1 MKVRIPIYLIT
12 AAAACAPLFGAQAKP
27 APAPAPVQQ
36 APAANEGEQ
45 LDEEEVSEGIPDYII
60 PQKDEDRKAGEV
72 PAMFRDDAMLDESH
86 SNQELGINVYTA
98 PSISKI
104 FDQMDNLPP
113 VPEEYVLRNR
123 EETLSTQP
131 GALALSMGYLL
142 ADGFIAVRSG
152 HMNDIKPIALDLT
165 RYGNAMGVG
174 EKMNAHSASLLEHAE
189 KGQLEEFKRI
199 LSSTQG
205 DVNAELAALRD
216 PDLAHLIALGGWIR
230 ALDAACAA
238 IEAKFDARQ
247 AAVVFYADAPE
258 YFNEILEGLNP
269 RTAEKLH
276 VADMRKLLTQMV
288 AEMTLEKGQPPT
300 MEKVQALHKTAA
312 ALSTLAIGQGHEH

>member
-12 AAAACAPLFGAQAKP
+12 GAAACAPLFGAQQAPASAP
-27 APAPAPVQQ
+27 APAPAP
-36 APAANEGEQ
+36 APAVQEME
-45 LDEEEVSEGIPDYII
+45 EEEVSEGIPDYII
-60 PQKDEDRKAGEV
+60 PQKDEGRKAGEV

-238 IEAKFDARQ
+238 IEARFDARQ